1 MNKISLLLLCCTV
14 SLSAG
19 SFAQEKKKK
28 DTPPKEIPAS
38 VVNADIDAPPPP
50 KVQAAPPREEVFVH
64 VEEMPSFPGG
74 SDKMYAFLQKHKK
87 YPQKA
92 PDSELEGKVFVG
104 FIIKSDG
111 SIENIEIKRSLS
123 PSHDAEAIRLIKMM
137 PKWIPGKQNGR
148 AVNCW
153 YTLPIDFYF
162 LR

>member
-1 MNKISLLLLCCTV
+1 MNKISVVLLCCTV

-19 SFAQEKKKK
+19 SFAQEKKKNTAK
-28 DTPPKEIPAS
+28 VEKAVSPA
-38 VVNADIDAPPPP
+38 AIEIDAPAPYQ
-50 KVQAAPPREEVFVH
+50 VQDSPAKEEVFIH
-64 VEEMPSFPGG
+64 VQQMPSFPGG

-92 PDSELEGKVFVG
+92 PDSDIEGKVFVG
-104 FIIKSDG
+104 FIVKSDG

-137 PKWIPGKQNGR
+137 PEWIPGKQNGR

-153 YTLPIDFYF
+153 YTLPVDFYF
-162 LR
+162 LK